1 MCPSAIDDQWTFG
14 SDDETVFKL
23 IKEEI
28 PNQTMPTTIGSEL
41 SEAQIWQVL
50 TYVRSIYKGDPSMI
64 DW

>member
-28 PNQTMPTTIGSEL
+28 PNQTMPTTFGSEL